1 MNKLVD
7 YLIEAAFFLVQNSSI
22 NQIDS
27 KQLAY
32 EVYRALGALIYQNG
46 FKLNVLN
53 LNRLFGSNDSVIA
66 NRKTRQDLG
75 QKDGLLFL
83 VREQV
88 EEDLAEMASL
98 GRVSDELEFELNN
111 KLNLISV
118 QLIYNLTMP
127 NEINSDEKSSGA
139 GSQAPLKYFLSFL
152 FLKAVINAK
161 IPKHFKMLKLI
172 KLCVY
177 FNLIS
182 NLIILTRTS
191 LFRV

>member
-27 KQLAY
+27 KQLAH

-127 NEINSDEKSSGA
+127 NEINSDEKSSGT
-139 GSQAPLKYFLSFL
+139 GSQAPLKYFLSF
-152 FLKAVINAK
+152 
-161 IPKHFKMLKLI
+161 
-172 KLCVY
+172 Y
-177 FNLIS
+177 F
-182 NLIILTRTS
+182 
-191 LFRV
+191 